1 MRTPE
6 PAGIDTATPAVV
18 FKLDPNALH
27 HGGLGLIRSLGRA
40 GVPVYAVHEDPMAPA
55 AHSRYLRGRWWWRP
69 ELADPERIN
78 LGLAALAE
86 KLGRPAVL
94 FPTDDAA
101 AIHLAEHGAALRH
114 WFRFPDPPPEL
125 PREVAG
131 KFTLQDVCRDLG
143 IQTPRAELVRT
154 RAEAAEFAAETGYP
168 LVAKLA
174 TPWTSGGRAKVRS
187 TSILRTPRDLREL
200 GDAWDEQETE
210 QQRAGLLMLQE
221 YVPGGSG
228 NDWFFHAYRGSGG
241 CRPAFTGVK
250 LRSYPAHAG
259 LTTLGRCLSNT
270 VLRAQAT
277 ELLRRLDFRGIAD
290 LDFRFDRRDG
300 SYRLLDFNP
309 RLGAQFRLF
318 RDSAGIDVVLAA
330 YLDLTGQPVPEGLPP
345 VGRRFLVENYDPLG
359 AVGYWRRGDLGLRQ
373 WIRSVWRADEL
384 AWFARDDLAP
394 FALMCGWMGR
404 RALTRRFAPRTGVQV
419 VEPPRYRERI
429 ERDAGAAIRQ
439 RRRSP
444 YAVEEGHR

>member
-1 MRTPE
+1 MRAPE
-6 PAGIDTATPAVV
+6 QDGMDTATPAVV
-18 FKLDPNALH
+18 FKLDPNVLH

-40 GVPVYAVHEDPMAPA
+40 GVPVYAVHEDPLAPA
-55 AHSRYLRGRWWWRP
+55 AHSRHLRGRWWWRP
-69 ELADPERIN
+69 DPGDAERIN
-78 LGLAALAE
+78 LGLATLAE
-86 KLGRPAVL
+86 RLGRPAVL

-101 AIHLAEHGAALRH
+101 AIHLAEHGAELRH

-131 KFTLQDVCRDLG
+131 KFTLQDICRELG
-143 IQTPRAELVRT
+143 VPTPRAELVRT
-154 RAEAAEFAAETGYP
+154 RAEAAEFAAETGFP

-187 TSILRTPRDLREL
+187 TSILRDRADLRAL
-200 GDAWDEQETE
+200 GQAWEEQ
-210 QQRAGLLMLQE
+210 RSGLLMLQE

-228 NDWFFHAYRGSGG
+228 NDWFVHAYRGSGG

-259 LTTLGRCLSNT
+259 LTTLGRCASNT
-270 VLRAQAT
+270 VLRTQAV

-318 RDSAGIDVVLAA
+318 RDSAGVDVVLAA

-345 VGRRFLVENYDPLG
+345 VGRRFLVENYDPIGALG
-359 AVGYWRRGDLGLRQ
+359 YRRRGELGLRQ
-373 WIRSVWRADEL
+373 WIRSVWRVEET

-394 FALMCGWMGR
+394 FALMCGWMGA
-404 RALTRRFAPRTGVQV
+404 RALTRRIAPRPARV
-419 VEPPRYRERI
+419 VEPPRYRARAERV
-429 ERDAGAAIRQ
+429 AGSGVRQ

-444 YAVEEGHR
+444 YAVKEGH

>member
-1 MRTPE
+1 MRPE
-6 PAGIDTATPAVV
+6 PESIDTATPAVV
-18 FKLDPNALH
+18 FKLDPNVLH

-86 KLGRPAVL
+86 RLGRPAVL

-114 WFRFPDPPPEL
+114 WFRFPDPSPEL

-131 KFTLQDVCRDLG
+131 KFTLQDVCRELDVP
-143 IQTPRAELVRT
+143 TPRAELVRT
-154 RAEAAEFAAETGYP
+154 RAEAAEFAAENGFP

-187 TSILRTPRDLREL
+187 TSILRSCAEL
-200 GDAWDEQETE
+200 LEIAEVCESQD
-210 QQRAGLLMLQE
+210 AGLLMLQE

-228 NDWFFHAYRGSGG
+228 NDWFFHAYRGSAG

-259 LTTLGRCLSNT
+259 LTTLGRCASNT
-270 VLRAQAT
+270 VLRAQAS

-300 SYRLLDFNP
+300 TYRLLDFNP

-330 YLDLTGQPVPEGLPP
+330 YLDLTGQPVPEGIPP
-345 VGRRFLVENYDPLG
+345 VGRRFLVENYDPIG
-359 AVGYWRRGDLGLRQ
+359 ALGYWRRGDLGLLG
-373 WIRSVWRADEL
+373 WMRSLWGVEEM

-404 RALTRRFAPRTGVQV
+404 RALTRRFAPRPSVQV
-419 VEPPRYRERI
+419 VEPPRFRERA
-429 ERDAGAAIRQ
+429 ERDVRTGNRQ

-444 YAVEEGHR
+444 YAVKEGH